1 MLYVR
6 LIVAIAVAYL
16 YTFVINKL
24 KGLPPLKWLP
34 NNFITGLIYNAIGII
49 IFLSILVWPYYKEM
63 KMRTAGLKNI
73 AAENDF
79 VFHDGEF
86 QPERSLI
93 QSPLLQRGYRRSFS
107 QAITGKHEGVEILL
121 FDHIYSEPG
130 RSGREDERCFRTVTV
145 FYMPELHM
153 PEFIMV
159 KKSLGDRMLESLFG
173 SGNIDFKTDA
183 EFSENYALN
192 GPDQDPVKNLF
203 TPELR
208 SAFTRSEKRWAAAG
222 IDNQLVLFTDDGL
235 DEELKPEEFVT
246 CLEKAWRILDII
258 RSEIKQEAK

>member
-6 LIVAIAVAYL
+6 LIIAIAAAYL
-16 YTFVINKL
+16 FNFIINKL

-34 NNFITGLIYNAIGII
+34 NNFITSLIYNAIGII

-73 AAENDF
+73 AAENGF

-86 QPERSLI
+86 HPERSLI

-107 QAITGKHEGVEILL
+107 QAITGKYEGVEILL
-121 FDHIYSEPG
+121 FDHIYSKPG
-130 RSGREDERCFRTVTV
+130 RSGREDERYFRTVTV
-145 FYMPELHM
+145 FYTPEFHI

-173 SGNIDFKTDA
+173 GGNIDFKTDA
-183 EFSENYALN
+183 EFSKNYALN
-192 GPDQDPVKNLF
+192 GPDQGSVKNLF

-208 SAFTRSEKRWAAAG
+208 SAFTRFEKRWAAAG

-246 CLEKAWRILDII
+246 YLEKAWRILKII
-258 RSEIKQEAK
+258 RSEVKQEAK